1 MMPRLRSVPLI
12 VRSRSRYSSKGN
24 TKTNC
29 ERLRKYNTQI
39 IWREMRKYVQDLTK
53 IISEDF
59 KLYEDTRTASEEKGL
74 GPEEIHRLA

>member
-1 MMPRLRSVPLI
+1 
-12 VRSRSRYSSKGN
+12 
-24 TKTNC
+24 
-29 ERLRKYNTQI
+29 
-39 IWREMRKYVQDLTK
+39 MRKYVQDLTK